1 MLRASMSFP
10 LRPLLV
16 LLSGFALLGIVG
28 CGMGTT
34 AAPDPVPL
42 QVSGQVHGGQQAVIG
57 AQIQLYA
64 VGNAGNGSAAT
75 PLLTTPVL
83 STTNGSFSITGD
95 YTCPSSTTQVYITA
109 TGGNP
114 GLTSG
119 ATNHA
124 LAMMAALGSCGNL
137 KPTQFITINEVTS
150 VAAAWALAPF
160 ASSTSNIGASSTNSL
175 GIANA
180 VLTAALIA
188 DTSVGKT
195 ATLPSGRSTE
205 TAKIY
210 ALADAMA
217 SCINSDGGSGCTP
230 FLTAATPSGGSA
242 PTDTFTALLNI
253 VRHPASNVA
262 GVFSAISAQPPFATS
277 LTKAPSDWTLTLT
290 LTGNGL
296 SQPTALGVDAQGNV
310 WVADYSGG
318 LSAFNP
324 QGSPLSG
331 SPFGAGVISEDY
343 GLAIDPTG
351 NVWVSVEEQPHHSPT
366 RGSVVRFLGASSG
379 GTLGASTVFSDAS
392 IDYPFG
398 IAADPNGNILIANN
412 GNASVTVLN
421 PASTTYTTYSGNNKF
436 AFPAGLAPDGSHG
449 IWVADGETSA
459 THVDSTGNLLSL
471 VNCCGE
477 SSALALDS
485 SGKVWLASYLLD
497 SSNILTSTDDGS
509 VAELA
514 ADGSVIQD
522 FITTAGIFKPSDIAI
537 DAAQNVWI
545 SNYHSPSGQATQ
557 TISELAGSTSSTPG
571 AALSPAPGLGL
582 DANMIE
588 PYALAIDPAGNIWVS
603 NYGSNTVTEFFGLSA
618 PTKTP
623 RPPTPVAP

>member
-1 MLRASMSFP
+1 MLRASASFP

-16 LLSGFALLGIVG
+16 LLSGSALLGLAG

-34 AAPDPVPL
+34 AAPDPIPL

-57 AQIQLYA
+57 AAIQLYA
-64 VGNAGNGSAAT
+64 VGATGNGSAAT

-160 ASSTSNIGASSTNSL
+160 ASAAASIGASSTNST

-180 VLTAALIA
+180 FLNAALIA

-230 FLTAATPSGGSA
+230 FFTAATPSGGAA

-253 VRHPASNVA
+253 VKHPASNVT

-277 LTKAPSDWTLTLT
+277 LTKAPSDWSLSLT

-296 SQPTALGVDAQGNV
+296 SEPTALALDAQGNV
-310 WVADYSGG
+310 WVADYTGA

-331 SPFGAGVISEDY
+331 SPFGAGYLAEDY
-343 GLAIDPTG
+343 GLAIDPSG
-351 NVWVSVEEQPHHSPT
+351 NVWVSVEEFPHHNPT
-366 RGSVVRFLGASSG
+366 RGSVARFLGVSSG
-379 GTLGASTVFSDAS
+379 GTLGAATTFSDLS

-398 IAADPNGNILIANN
+398 LATDTNGNILIANN
-412 GNASVTVLN
+412 IGSSVVVLN
-421 PASTTYTTYSGNNKF
+421 PATSTYTAFTNNNEF
-436 AFPAGLAPDGSHG
+436 AFATALTPDGSHG
-449 IWVADGETSA
+449 IWVADGEASA
-459 THVDSTGNLLSL
+459 THVDSNGTLLNSV
-471 VNCCGE
+471 VNCCGP
-477 SSALALDS
+477 SSAIALEPN
-485 SGKVWLASYLLD
+485 GTVWVASYLLD
-497 SSNILTSTDDGS
+497 TPPPTLSDNGS
-509 VAELA
+509 LAELA
-514 ADGSVIQD
+514 PNGNVIQD
-522 FITTAGIFKPSDIAI
+522 FITSAGIYKPSGIAI

-545 SNYHSPSGQATQ
+545 SNFHSPTSATQ

-571 AALSPAPGLGL
+571 SPIIPAPGLGQ

-588 PYALAIDPAGNIWVS
+588 PYALAVDASGNIWVA
-603 NYGSNTVTEFFGLSA
+603 NYGSNTVTAFFGLAA
-618 PTKTP
+618 PVKTP